1 MKFKRSDVLTNS
13 WKFSK
18 SIMKFKR
25 SDVVKDYPLLIS
37 LHKSGS
43 TWVFSYIHKHYRKKG
58 ITMPP
63 NNFYSEFFNNHTSE
77 LDFTHKI
84 NPLENEFIKWSSEE
98 RFALLEL
105 LRKFGL
111 ELAHKAHV
119 PEIIDIW
126 PRFKEFYK
134 DHDILVLKR
143 RHIFSHYLHILF
155 FHCVNE
161 AVSKET
167 IGDRILKGK
176 EEKGWTSLVPS
187 KIQHG
192 QSEDI
197 LKSTILEYNVQFKH
211 HDIVLKWFTRNIR
224 FLNDVVIEEL
234 DKPEV
239 IFTEDITTQWLKDRF
254 KVDLK
259 KTVEPF
265 KTLDF
270 VTYFKP
276 EELKIVHDKLY
287 ERFDNEFKYMGY
299 RWEFPYFFLQ

>member
-1 MKFKRSDVLTNS
+1 MKKSYQKVLNQ
-13 WKFSK
+13 
-18 SIMKFKR
+18 SIEKAN
-25 SDVVKDYPLLIS
+25 YPLLIS

-43 TWVFSYIHKHYRKKG
+43 TWVFSYIHKHYRKNGSRG

-63 NNFYSEFFNNHTSE
+63 NNFYSEFFVADAYFSHNS
-77 LDFTHKI
+77 HKI
-84 NPLENEFIKWSSEE
+84 KNEFIKRSSEE

-111 ELAHKAHV
+111 ELALKVHV

-134 DHDILVLKR
+134 GYGILVLKR
-143 RHIFSHYLHILF
+143 RDIFSHYLNILF
-155 FHCVNE
+155 FHCVKE
-161 AVSKET
+161 AVGSSF
-167 IGDRILKGK
+167 IKGK
-176 EEKGWTSLVPS
+176 KEEGYTHIAPS
-187 KIQHG
+187 KIYDG
-192 QSEDI
+192 RSEDI
-197 LKSTILEYNVQFKH
+197 LKSTILEFNVQFKH
-211 HDIVLKWFTRNIR
+211 HDKYLKRFTHNIR

-239 IFTEDITTQWLKDRF
+239 IFTEDITTDWLRNRF
-254 KVDLK
+254 NVDLK

-270 VTYFKP
+270 ASYFKP

-299 RWEFPYFFLQ
+299 LFQ

>member
-1 MKFKRSDVLTNS
+1 
-13 WKFSK
+13 
-18 SIMKFKR
+18 
-25 SDVVKDYPLLIS
+25 
-37 LHKSGS
+37 
-43 TWVFSYIHKHYRKKG
+43 
-58 ITMPP
+58 MPP
-63 NNFYSEFFNNHTSE
+63 NNFYSEFFVDDPYFS
-77 LDFTHKI
+77 HKI
-84 NPLENEFIKWSSEE
+84 KNEFFKRSSEE

-187 KIQHG
+187 KIQNG

-239 IFTEDITTQWLKDRF
+239 IFTEDITTQWLRDRF
-254 KVDLK
+254 NEGVDLK

-270 VTYFKP
+270 ATYFKP

>member
-1 MKFKRSDVLTNS
+1 MKG
-13 WKFSK
+13 K
-18 SIMKFKR
+18 SQYEDFR
-25 SDVVKDYPLLIS
+25 LPPRAVPRAERPLLIS

-43 TWVFSYIHKHYRKKG
+43 TWVFSYIHKHYRKRG

-63 NNFYSEFFNNHTSE
+63 NNFYSEFFVDDPYFS
-77 LDFTHKI
+77 HKI
-84 NPLENEFIKWSSEE
+84 KNEFFKRSSEE

-134 DHDILVLKR
+134 GYGILVLKR
-143 RHIFSHYLHILF
+143 RDIFSHYLNILF
-155 FHCVNE
+155 FHCVKE
-161 AVSKET
+161 AV
-167 IGDRILKGK
+167 GDRRLRGK
-176 EEKGWTSLVPS
+176 EEEGYTSLVPS
-187 KIQHG
+187 KIYHG

-197 LKSTILEYNVQFKH
+197 LKSTIIEYNVQFKH
-211 HDIVLKWFTRNIR
+211 HDIVLKRFTRNIR

-270 VTYFKP
+270 ATYFKP

-299 RWEFPYFFLQ
+299 RWEIDFQA

>member
-1 MKFKRSDVLTNS
+1 MKG
-13 WKFSK
+13 K
-18 SIMKFKR
+18 SQYEDFR
-25 SDVVKDYPLLIS
+25 LPPRAVPRAERPLLIS

-43 TWVFSYIHKHYRKKG
+43 TWVFSYIHKHYRKRG

-63 NNFYSEFFNNHTSE
+63 NNFYSEFFVDDPYFS
-77 LDFTHKI
+77 HKI
-84 NPLENEFIKWSSEE
+84 KNEFFKRSSEE

-187 KIQHG
+187 KIQNG

>member
-1 MKFKRSDVLTNS
+1 MKG
-13 WKFSK
+13 K
-18 SIMKFKR
+18 SQYEDFR
-25 SDVVKDYPLLIS
+25 LPPRAVPRAERPLLIS

-43 TWVFSYIHKHYRKKG
+43 TWVFSYIHKHYRKRG

-63 NNFYSEFFNNHTSE
+63 NNFYSEFFVDDPYFS
-77 LDFTHKI
+77 HKI
-84 NPLENEFIKWSSEE
+84 KNEFFKRSSEE

-111 ELAHKAHV
+111 ELALKAHV

-134 DHDILVLKR
+134 DYDILVLKR
-143 RHIFSHYLHILF
+143 RHIFSHYLNILF
-155 FHCVNE
+155 FHCVRQ
-161 AVSKET
+161 AV
-167 IGDRILKGK
+167 GPHFLKGK
-176 EEKGWTSLVPS
+176 EEEGYTNIASS
-187 KIQHG
+187 KIHHG

-211 HDIVLKWFTRNIR
+211 HDIVLKRFTRNIR

-239 IFTEDITTQWLKDRF
+239 LFTEDITTDWLRNRF

-270 VTYFKP
+270 ASYFKP

-299 RWEFPYFFLQ
+299 RWEIDFQA

>member
-1 MKFKRSDVLTNS
+1 MKG
-13 WKFSK
+13 K
-18 SIMKFKR
+18 SQYEDFR
-25 SDVVKDYPLLIS
+25 LPPRAVPRAERPLLIS

-43 TWVFSYIHKHYRKKG
+43 TWVFSYIHKHYRKRG

-63 NNFYSEFFNNHTSE
+63 NNLYSEFFVDAPYFSQRHLRTYSLN
-77 LDFTHKI
+77 KI
-84 NPLENEFIKWSSEE
+84 KNEFIKRSLEE

-111 ELAHKAHV
+111 ELALKAHV

-134 DHDILVLKR
+134 GYGILVLKR
-143 RHIFSHYLHILF
+143 RDIFSHYLNILF
-155 FHCVNE
+155 FHCVKE
-161 AVSKET
+161 AV
-167 IGDRILKGK
+167 GDRRLRGK
-176 EEKGWTSLVPS
+176 EEEEGYTSLVPS
-187 KIQHG
+187 KIYHG

-197 LKSTILEYNVQFKH
+197 LKSTIIEYNVQFKH
-211 HDIVLKWFTRNIR
+211 HDIVLKRFTRNIR

-239 IFTEDITTQWLKDRF
+239 LFTEDITTDWLRNRF

-270 VTYFKP
+270 ASYFKP

-299 RWEFPYFFLQ
+299 LFQ

>member
-1 MKFKRSDVLTNS
+1 MKGA
-13 WKFSK
+13 
-18 SIMKFKR
+18 
-25 SDVVKDYPLLIS
+25 DYPFPLLIS

-43 TWVFSYIHKHYRKKG
+43 TWVFSYIHKHYRKRG

-63 NNFYSEFFNNHTSE
+63 NNLYSEFFVDAPYFSQRHLRTYSLN
-77 LDFTHKI
+77 KI
-84 NPLENEFIKWSSEE
+84 KNEFIKRSLEE

-134 DHDILVLKR
+134 DYDILVLKR
-143 RHIFSHYLHILF
+143 RHIFSHYLNILF
-155 FHCVNE
+155 FHCVRQ
-161 AVSKET
+161 AV
-167 IGDRILKGK
+167 GPHFLKGK
-176 EEKGWTSLVPS
+176 EEEGYTNIASS
-187 KIQHG
+187 KIHHG

-211 HDIVLKWFTRNIR
+211 HDIVLKRFTSDIR

-234 DKPEV
+234 DKPKV
-239 IFTEDITTQWLKDRF
+239 IFTEDITTDWLRNRF
-254 KVDLK
+254 NVDLK

-270 VTYFKP
+270 ATYFKP
-276 EELKIVHDKLY
+276 EELNIVHDKLY

-299 RWEFPYFFLQ
+299 LFQ

>member
-1 MKFKRSDVLTNS
+1 MAVVRPLEYKFPK
-13 WKFSK
+13 KFSQ
-18 SIMKFKR
+18 
-25 SDVVKDYPLLIS
+25 LIS

-43 TWVFSYIHKHYRKKG
+43 TWVFSYIHKQFRKMG

-63 NNFYSEFFNNHTSE
+63 NNLYSEFFYIDRRLDEKNYTSE
-77 LDFTHKI
+77 LDFSHKVK
-84 NPLENEFIKWSSEE
+84 NEFIKRSLEE

-111 ELAHKAHV
+111 ELAQKAHV

-134 DHDILVLKR
+134 DYDILVLKR
-143 RHIFSHYLHILF
+143 RHIFSHYLHMLF
-155 FHCVNE
+155 FYCVQQ
-161 AVSKET
+161 AV
-167 IGDRILKGK
+167 GPHFLKGK
-176 EEKGWTSLVPS
+176 EEEGYTHIVPS
-187 KIQHG
+187 KIHHG
-192 QSEDI
+192 RSEDI

-211 HDIVLKWFTRNIR
+211 HDKYLKKFTRNIR

-239 IFTEDITTQWLKDRF
+239 IFTEDITTQWLRDRF
-254 KVDLK
+254 NEGVDLK

-270 VTYFKP
+270 ATYFKP

-299 RWEFPYFFLQ
+299 LFQ

>member
-1 MKFKRSDVLTNS
+1 MKG
-13 WKFSK
+13 K
-18 SIMKFKR
+18 SQYEDFR
-25 SDVVKDYPLLIS
+25 LPPRAVPRAERPLLIS

-43 TWVFSYIHKHYRKKG
+43 TWVFSYIHKHYRKRG

-63 NNFYSEFFNNHTSE
+63 NNFYSEFFVDDPYFS
-77 LDFTHKI
+77 HKI
-84 NPLENEFIKWSSEE
+84 KNEFFKRSSEE

-111 ELAHKAHV
+111 ELALKAHV

-134 DHDILVLKR
+134 GYGILVLKR
-143 RHIFSHYLHILF
+143 RDIFSHYLNILF
-155 FHCVNE
+155 FHCVKE
-161 AVSKET
+161 AV
-167 IGDRILKGK
+167 GDRRLRGK
-176 EEKGWTSLVPS
+176 EEEEGYTSLVPS
-187 KIQHG
+187 KIYHG

-197 LKSTILEYNVQFKH
+197 LKSTIIEYNVQFKH
-211 HDIVLKWFTRNIR
+211 HDIVLKRFTRNIR

-239 IFTEDITTQWLKDRF
+239 LFTEDITTDWLRNRF

-270 VTYFKP
+270 ASYFKP

-299 RWEFPYFFLQ
+299 RWEIDFQA

>member
-43 TWVFSYIHKHYRKKG
+43 TWVFSYIHKHYRKRG

-111 ELAHKAHV
+111 ELALKAHV

-134 DHDILVLKR
+134 DYDILVLKR

-155 FHCVNE
+155 FHCVKE
-161 AVSKET
+161 AV
-167 IGDRILKGK
+167 GDRRLRGK
-176 EEKGWTSLVPS
+176 EEEGYTSLVPS
-187 KIQHG
+187 KIYHG

-270 VTYFKP
+270 ATYFKP

-299 RWEFPYFFLQ
+299 LFQ

>member
-1 MKFKRSDVLTNS
+1 MKG
-13 WKFSK
+13 K
-18 SIMKFKR
+18 SQYEDFR
-25 SDVVKDYPLLIS
+25 LPPRAVPRAERPLLIS

-43 TWVFSYIHKHYRKKG
+43 TWVFSYIHKHYRKRG

-63 NNFYSEFFNNHTSE
+63 NNFYSEFFVDDPYFSHRMKRP
-77 LDFTHKI
+77 LHKI
-84 NPLENEFIKWSSEE
+84 KNEFFKRSSEE

-111 ELAHKAHV
+111 ELALKAHV

-134 DHDILVLKR
+134 GYGILVLKR
-143 RHIFSHYLHILF
+143 RDIFSHYLNILF
-155 FHCVNE
+155 FHCVKE
-161 AVSKET
+161 AV
-167 IGDRILKGK
+167 GNRRLRGK
-176 EEKGWTSLVPS
+176 EEEGYTSLVPS
-187 KIQHG
+187 KIYHG

-197 LKSTILEYNVQFKH
+197 LKSTIIEYNVQFKH
-211 HDIVLKWFTRNIR
+211 HDIVLKRFTRNIR

-239 IFTEDITTQWLKDRF
+239 LFTEDITTDWLRNRF

-270 VTYFKP
+270 ASYFKP

-299 RWEFPYFFLQ
+299 LFQ

>member
-1 MKFKRSDVLTNS
+1 MKD
-13 WKFSK
+13 K
-18 SIMKFKR
+18 SVYEDLWVPSR
-25 SDVVKDYPLLIS
+25 AECPLLIS

-43 TWVFSYIHKHYRKKG
+43 TWVFSYIHKHYRQMG

-63 NNFYSEFFNNHTSE
+63 NNIYSEFFT
-77 LDFTHKI
+77 DKQKI
-84 NPLENEFIKWSSEE
+84 TKHNIIKNEFLKRSSEE

-111 ELAHKAHV
+111 ELATKAHV

-134 DHDILVLKR
+134 GYNILVLKR
-143 RHIFSHYLHILF
+143 RYIWPHYLNLLF
-155 FHCVNE
+155 FYCVNQ
-161 AVSKET
+161 AVDSKSS
-167 IGDRILKGK
+167 LKGK
-176 EEKGWTSLVPS
+176 EKEEEGYTHITPS
-187 KIQHG
+187 KVHPDNRQA
-192 QSEDI
+192 EDI
-197 LKSTILEYNVQFKH
+197 LKSTIQEYNVQFKH
-211 HDIVLKWFTRNIR
+211 HDIVLQNFTHNIR

-239 IFTEDITTQWLKDRF
+239 IFTEDITTTWLENRF
-254 KVDLK
+254 RIKIK

-270 VTYFKP
+270 ATYFKP
-276 EELKIVHDKLY
+276 EELSIVHDKIY

-299 RWEFPYFFLQ
+299 LFQ

>member
-1 MKFKRSDVLTNS
+1 MKLIR
-13 WKFSK
+13 
-18 SIMKFKR
+18 
-25 SDVVKDYPLLIS
+25 DYPLLIS

-43 TWVFSYIHKHYRKKG
+43 TWVFSYIHKHYRKRG

-63 NNFYSEFFNNHTSE
+63 NNFYSEFFCNHTSE

-84 NPLENEFIKWSSEE
+84 NPLQKEFIKRSSEE

-134 DHDILVLKR
+134 GYGILVLKR
-143 RHIFSHYLHILF
+143 RDIFSHYLNILF
-155 FHCVNE
+155 FHCVKE
-161 AVSKET
+161 AV
-167 IGDRILKGK
+167 GDRRLRGK
-176 EEKGWTSLVPS
+176 EEEGYTSLVPS
-187 KIQHG
+187 KIYHG

-197 LKSTILEYNVQFKH
+197 LKSTIIEYNVQFKH
-211 HDIVLKWFTRNIR
+211 HDIVLKRFTRNIR

-239 IFTEDITTQWLKDRF
+239 LFTEDITTQWLKDRF

-299 RWEFPYFFLQ
+299 RWEIDFQA

>member
-43 TWVFSYIHKHYRKKG
+43 TWVFSYIHKHYRKRG

-63 NNFYSEFFNNHTSE
+63 NNFYSEFFCNHTSE

-84 NPLENEFIKWSSEE
+84 NPLQKEFIKRSSEE

-134 DHDILVLKR
+134 DYDILVLKR
-143 RHIFSHYLHILF
+143 RHIFSHYLHMLF
-155 FHCVNE
+155 FYCVQQ
-161 AVSKET
+161 AV
-167 IGDRILKGK
+167 GPHFLKGK
-176 EEKGWTSLVPS
+176 EEEGYTHIVPS
-187 KIQHG
+187 KIHHG
-192 QSEDI
+192 RSEDI

-211 HDIVLKWFTRNIR
+211 HDKYLKKFTRNIR

-234 DKPEV
+234 DRPEV
-239 IFTEDITTQWLKDRF
+239 IFTEDITTQWLRDRF
-254 KVDLK
+254 NESVDLK

-270 VTYFKP
+270 ASYFKP

-299 RWEFPYFFLQ
+299 RWEIDFQA

>member
-1 MKFKRSDVLTNS
+1 MKFA
-13 WKFSK
+13 
-18 SIMKFKR
+18 
-25 SDVVKDYPLLIS
+25 DYPFPLLIS

-43 TWVFSYIHKHYRKKG
+43 TWVFSYIHKHYRKRG

-63 NNFYSEFFNNHTSE
+63 NNLYSEFFVDAPYFSQRHLRTYSLN
-77 LDFTHKI
+77 KI
-84 NPLENEFIKWSSEE
+84 KNEFIKRSLEE

-111 ELAHKAHV
+111 ELALKAHV

-134 DHDILVLKR
+134 DYDILVLKR
-143 RHIFSHYLHILF
+143 RHIFSHYLNILF
-155 FHCVNE
+155 FHCVRQ
-161 AVSKET
+161 AV
-167 IGDRILKGK
+167 GPHFLKGK
-176 EEKGWTSLVPS
+176 EEEGYTNIASS
-187 KIQHG
+187 KIHHG

-211 HDIVLKWFTRNIR
+211 HDIVLKRFTSDIR

-234 DKPEV
+234 DKPKV
-239 IFTEDITTQWLKDRF
+239 IFTEDITTDWLRNRF
-254 KVDLK
+254 NVDLK

-270 VTYFKP
+270 ATYFKP
-276 EELKIVHDKLY
+276 EELNIVHDKLY

-299 RWEFPYFFLQ
+299 LFQ

>member
-1 MKFKRSDVLTNS
+1 MKLIR
-13 WKFSK
+13 
-18 SIMKFKR
+18 
-25 SDVVKDYPLLIS
+25 DYPLLIS

-43 TWVFSYIHKHYRKKG
+43 TWVFSYIHKHYRKRG

-63 NNFYSEFFNNHTSE
+63 NNFYSEFFVDDPYFSQRHLRTYSLN
-77 LDFTHKI
+77 KI
-84 NPLENEFIKWSSEE
+84 KNEFIKRSLEE

-111 ELAHKAHV
+111 ELALKAHV

-134 DHDILVLKR
+134 DYDILVLKR

-155 FHCVNE
+155 FHCVKE

-167 IGDRILKGK
+167 IGDRILKGR
-176 EEKGWTSLVPS
+176 EEKSWTSLVPS

-197 LKSTILEYNVQFKH
+197 LKSTIIEYNVQFKH
-211 HDIVLKWFTRNIR
+211 HDIVLKRFTRNIR

-239 IFTEDITTQWLKDRF
+239 IFTEDITTDWLRNRF
-254 KVDLK
+254 NVDLK

-270 VTYFKP
+270 ATYFKP

-299 RWEFPYFFLQ
+299 LFQ

>member
-1 MKFKRSDVLTNS
+1 
-13 WKFSK
+13 
-18 SIMKFKR
+18 MKFKR

-43 TWVFSYIHKHYRKKG
+43 TWVFSYIHKHYRKRG

-63 NNFYSEFFNNHTSE
+63 NNFYSEFFVDDPYFS
-77 LDFTHKI
+77 HKI
-84 NPLENEFIKWSSEE
+84 KNEFFKRSSEE

-111 ELAHKAHV
+111 ELALKAHV

-167 IGDRILKGK
+167 IGDRILKGR
-176 EEKGWTSLVPS
+176 EEKSYTSLIPS

-239 IFTEDITTQWLKDRF
+239 LFTEDITTDWLRNRF

-270 VTYFKP
+270 ATYFKP

-299 RWEFPYFFLQ
+299 LFL

>member
-1 MKFKRSDVLTNS
+1 MKFA
-13 WKFSK
+13 
-18 SIMKFKR
+18 
-25 SDVVKDYPLLIS
+25 DYPFPLLIS
-37 LHKSGS
+37 VHKSGS
-43 TWVFSYIHKHYRKKG
+43 TWVFSYIHKHYRKRG

-63 NNFYSEFFNNHTSE
+63 NNLYSEFFVDAPYFSQRHLRTYSLN
-77 LDFTHKI
+77 KI
-84 NPLENEFIKWSSEE
+84 KNEFIKRSLEE

-111 ELAHKAHV
+111 ELALKAHV

-134 DHDILVLKR
+134 GYGILVLKR
-143 RHIFSHYLHILF
+143 RDIFSHYLNILF
-155 FHCVNE
+155 FHCVKE
-161 AVSKET
+161 AV
-167 IGDRILKGK
+167 GDRRLRGK
-176 EEKGWTSLVPS
+176 EEEEGYTSLVPS
-187 KIQHG
+187 KIYHG

-197 LKSTILEYNVQFKH
+197 LKSTIIEYNVQFKH
-211 HDIVLKWFTRNIR
+211 HDIVLKRFTRNIR

-239 IFTEDITTQWLKDRF
+239 LFTEDITTDWLRNRF

-270 VTYFKP
+270 ATYFKP
-276 EELKIVHDKLY
+276 EELNIVHDKLY

-299 RWEFPYFFLQ
+299 LFQ